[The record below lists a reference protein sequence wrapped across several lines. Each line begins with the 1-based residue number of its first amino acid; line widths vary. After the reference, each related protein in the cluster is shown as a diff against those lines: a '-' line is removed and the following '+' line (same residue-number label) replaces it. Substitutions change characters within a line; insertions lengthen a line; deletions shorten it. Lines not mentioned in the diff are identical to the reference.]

1 MSRLGRVRHAL
12 LCGIALGLMPAAGC
26 GLFGSGKAAGY
37 GARRQ
42 HDAFEAAYR
51 MVLEGHYEEAVGA
64 LSVIAKKK
72 AASNT
77 RRPDAMFWL
86 AYAYAEQGLLLEAG
100 HWYGRYL
107 EKYPRHRYAETA
119 RDRLKELEQ
128 AGL

>member
-1 MSRLGRVRHAL
+1 VSRFGRVRHAL
-12 LCGIALGLMPAAGC
+12 ICAIALGLTAAAGC
-26 GLFGSGKAAGY
+26 GLFGTGKAGIS
-37 GARRQ
+37 GAKRE
-42 HDAFEAAYR
+42 HGAFEAAYR
-51 MVLEGHYEEAVGA
+51 MVLEGHYAEAVGA
-64 LSVIAKKK
+64 LSPIAEKK

-86 AYAYAEQGLLLEAG
+86 AYAYAEQGLLLEARR
-100 HWYGRYL
+100 WYARYL

>member
-1 MSRLGRVRHAL
+1 VSGFGRVRRAL
-12 LCGIALGLMPAAGC
+12 VCAIALGLTPAAGC
-26 GLFGSGKAAGY
+26 GLFGSGKAGGY
-37 GARRQ
+37 GARRE

-64 LSVIAKKK
+64 LSLIAEKK

-86 AYAYAEQGLLLEAG
+86 AYAYAEQGLLLEARR
-100 HWYGRYL
+100 WYGRYL
-107 EKYPRHRYAETA
+107 EKYPLHRYADTA

-128 AGL
+128 TGL